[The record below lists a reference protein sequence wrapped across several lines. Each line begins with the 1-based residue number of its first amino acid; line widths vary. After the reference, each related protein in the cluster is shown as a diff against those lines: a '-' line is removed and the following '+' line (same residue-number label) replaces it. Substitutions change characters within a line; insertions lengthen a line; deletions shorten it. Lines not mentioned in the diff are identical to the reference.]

1 MEELKLTIRQES
13 KEFNNWLYK
22 IRETDPFVMLLLI
35 NRLFDGYAKLN

>member
-13 KEFNNWLYK
+13 KQFNNWLYK
-22 IRETDPFVMLLLI
+22 IQEKDPFVMLISI